1 MKRDITNFVQKFLVC
16 QQVKAEH
23 KKHPGLLVPLSIPE
37 WKWGHIT
44 MNFVTC
50 FPRSLPESDAIWAVV
65 GRLTKSA
72 HFMPI
77 RLDYSIDKLA
87 QVYLWEIIK
96 LHEYTGYPKSLYQ
109 IEILDFN

>member
-1 MKRDITNFVQKFLVC
+1 
-16 QQVKAEH
+16 
-23 KKHPGLLVPLSIPE
+23 
-37 WKWGHIT
+37 

-50 FPRSLPESDAIWAVV
+50 FPRSLQESDAIWAVV
-65 GRLTKSA
+65 GRLTKYA

-96 LHEYTGYPKSLYQ
+96 LHGVP
-109 IEILDFN
+109 EIIVSD

>member
-1 MKRDITNFVQKFLVC
+1 
-16 QQVKAEH
+16 
-23 KKHPGLLVPLSIPE
+23 
-37 WKWGHIT
+37 
-44 MNFVTC
+44 MNFVMC
-50 FPRSLPESDAIWAVV
+50 FPRSLQESDAIWAVV

-87 QVYLWEIIK
+87 QGYLWEIIK
-96 LHEYTGYPKSLYQ
+96 YTGYPKSLYQ